1 MGLFS
6 LNNQEITQGKGSFRE
21 KGVILLVDNDQISC
35 LKDFRKVS
43 DG

>member
-21 KGVILLVDNDQISC
+21 KGVILLVDVTMI
-35 LKDFRKVS
+35 RYHR
-43 DG
+43 